1 MRDVI
6 LEARGLTKRF
16 RSREEGKRSFTAVDN
31 ASLSLCAGE
40 TLGLLGESGSGKSTL
55 GQMLVGLI
63 RPDEGTILYRGQP
76 LPFPFKGVP
85 RQKIQILFQHPEV
98 SFNPQLTLR
107 QSLSEPFRLRGK
119 PVTDE
124 ALAECISRFGLY
136 PEHLE
141 RRPGALSGGELQRAA
156 LARILVMEPE
166 FILLDEPTSMLD
178 VITQAQIVDFLR
190 RYREEHGTSYL
201 FITHS
206 TSLAEQ
212 VCHRI
217 IHIRAGVLAEE
228 EVPERK
234 GGEANEK
241 DRHPV
246 LSEFQ

>member
-1 MRDVI
+1 MSNAI

-16 RSREEGKRSFTAVDN
+16 RSREEGRRFFTAVDG
-31 ASLSLCAGE
+31 ASLSLYPGE

-63 RPDEGTILYRGQP
+63 RPDEGSILYRGES
-76 LPFPFKGVP
+76 LPFPFRGLA

-107 QSLSEPFRLRGK
+107 QSLSEPFRLQGK
-119 PVTDE
+119 PATDA
-124 ALAECISRFGLY
+124 ALTACIGRFGLY

-156 LARILVMEPE
+156 LARVLVMEPE
-166 FILLDEPTSMLD
+166 VILLDEPTSMLD

-190 RYREEHGTSYL
+190 RYQEEHGTGYI

-206 TSLAEQ
+206 TALAEQ
-212 VCHRI
+212 VCRRI
-217 IHIRAGVLAEE
+217 PRVKEGKVTDE
-228 EVPERK
+228 
-234 GGEANEK
+234 
-241 DRHPV
+241 
-246 LSEFQ
+246 

>member
-1 MRDVI
+1 MSEAI

-16 RSREEGKRSFTAVDN
+16 RSREEGKRFFTAVDG
-31 ASLSLCAGE
+31 ASLSLFPGE

-63 RPDEGTILYRGQP
+63 RPDEGSILFRGET
-76 LPFPFKGVP
+76 LSFPFRGLA

-107 QSLSEPFRLRGK
+107 QSLTEPFRLRGL
-119 PVTDE
+119 PATDE
-124 ALAECISRFGLY
+124 ALTECIARFGLY

-156 LARILVMEPE
+156 LARVLVMEPE
-166 FILLDEPTSMLD
+166 VILLDEPTSMLD

-190 RYREEHGTSYL
+190 RYQEENGTSYV

-212 VCHRI
+212 VCRRI
-217 IHIRAGVLAEE
+217 LRVKEGKLQETEKEE
-228 EVPERK
+228 
-234 GGEANEK
+234 A
-241 DRHPV
+241 
-246 LSEFQ
+246 

>member
-1 MRDVI
+1 MNEAI

-16 RSREEGKRSFTAVDN
+16 RSKEEGKRSFTAVKK
-31 ASLSLCAGE
+31 ASLSLFPGE

-63 RPDEGTILYRGQP
+63 RPDEGTILFRGQP
-76 LPFPFKGVP
+76 LAYPFKGAP
-85 RQKIQILFQHPEV
+85 REKIQILFQHPEV

-107 QSLSEPFRLRGK
+107 QSLSEPFRIRGL
-119 PVTDE
+119 PLSDGV
-124 ALAECISRFGLY
+124 LAECISRFGLY

-166 FILLDEPTSMLD
+166 VILLDEPTSMLD
-178 VITQAQIVDFLR
+178 VITQAQIMDFLR
-190 RYREEHGTSYL
+190 RYQEERGTSYL

-206 TSLAEQ
+206 TSLARQ

-217 IHIRAGVLAEE
+217 VRIRAGELQEE
-228 EVPERK
+228 EKELVP
-234 GGEANEK
+234 
-241 DRHPV
+241 
-246 LSEFQ
+246 

>member
-1 MRDVI
+1 MSDVI

-16 RSREEGKRSFTAVDN
+16 RSQEEGRRFFTAVDG
-31 ASLSLCAGE
+31 ASLRLFPGE

-63 RPDEGTILYRGQP
+63 RPDEGTILYRGQT
-76 LPFPFKGVP
+76 LSYPFKGIP

-98 SFNPQLTLR
+98 SFNPQLTLH

-119 PVTDE
+119 AATDE
-124 ALAECISRFGLY
+124 ALTACIGRFGLY

-156 LARILVMEPE
+156 LARVLVMEPE
-166 FILLDEPTSMLD
+166 VILLDEPTSMLD

-190 RYREEHGTSYL
+190 RYQKEHGTSYI

-217 IHIRAGVLAEE
+217 LRVKEGKLLDEE
-228 EVPERK
+228 KENSR
-234 GGEANEK
+234 
-241 DRHPV
+241 
-246 LSEFQ
+246 

>member
-1 MRDVI
+1 MSDVI

-16 RSREEGKRSFTAVDN
+16 RSREEGRRNFTAVDG
-31 ASLSLCAGE
+31 ASLSLHPGE

-63 RPDEGTILYRGQP
+63 RPDEGSVLYRGGT
-76 LPFPFKGVP
+76 LPFPFRGLP

-107 QSLSEPFRLRGK
+107 QSLSEPFRLRK
-119 PVTDE
+119 QLATDE
-124 ALAECISRFGLY
+124 ALTACIARFGLY

-156 LARILVMEPE
+156 LARVLVMEPE
-166 FILLDEPTSMLD
+166 VILLDEPTSMLD

-190 RYREEHGTSYL
+190 RYQEETGTSYI

-212 VCHRI
+212 VCRRI
-217 IHIRAGVLAEE
+217 VRVKEGKLLDS
-228 EVPERK
+228 
-234 GGEANEK
+234 EK
-241 DRHPV
+241 
-246 LSEFQ
+246 E

>member
-1 MRDVI
+1 MNDVI

-16 RSREEGKRSFTAVDN
+16 RSHEEGKRWFTAVDG
-31 ASLSLCAGE
+31 ASLSLFAGE

-55 GQMLVGLI
+55 GQMLVGLL
-63 RPDEGTILYRGQP
+63 RPDEGSILYRGET
-76 LPFPFKGVP
+76 LSYPFRGLP

-107 QSLSEPFRLRGK
+107 QSLSEPFRLLGL
-119 PVTDE
+119 PATDQ
-124 ALAECISRFGLY
+124 ALTDCIGRFGLY

-156 LARILVMEPE
+156 LARVLVMEPDV
-166 FILLDEPTSMLD
+166 ILLDEPTSMLD

-190 RYREEHGTSYL
+190 RYQEEHGTSYL

-212 VCHRI
+212 VCRRI
-217 IHIRAGVLAEE
+217 VRVKEGKLL
-228 EVPERK
+228 
-234 GGEANEK
+234 N
-241 DRHPV
+241 D
-246 LSEFQ
+246 